1 MKYFNKN
8 NIIKN
13 MHLIILAEKDKDSDK
28 SKEYSLFLKNII
40 AYPNEIN
47 YLKDL
52 DNIKGLTKDI
62 KIFMKELKKNNEI
75 SYIKDLFINEISL
88 VLIIYNLEI
97 IRDYEIYNNEILK
110 VNAYNKAI
118 NNLFEYPYDF
128 IDLKDLK
135 KIKGIGKTMIS
146 MITDLKTLGYIPYIE
161 KIIKK
166 DEIYSK
172 SITTCD
178 KIIKKDEI
186 YSKSIT
192 TGDKIIKKDEIYSK
206 SITTGDKIIKF
217 DKSSIINHLKII
229 CYYEIYNNNIDK
241 AKAYI
246 NAILNIH
253 KYDNEI
259 SKMKDLK
266 NIKGIGKAITQLIN
280 ELKNTG
286 KINYIDTIIN
296 KDKQFI
302 ITTEKYRKLF
312 NKEELIKLLEIIKD
326 YETYNNEIYKVKAY
340 RNAINNILIYHNQ
353 ITSINDFDNIEG
365 LGTGILEKIYE
376 YFLTGKISYIENNIK
391 IDKIYEFKKELL
403 HIYGIGPINAKKI
416 IEKGIQNIE
425 QLKKNKNLLNDKQ
438 KLGLKYYDDLK
449 LRIPLIE
456 YKKHIKILKKDL
468 DNLKLTFDFVGSYR
482 RGSNNMG
489 DIDLL
494 IMENDKF
501 NLKNYISKLIDDNYI
516 IDVLASG
523 KNKFMGIVKL
533 NDKPARRLDILVAP
547 VNEYYYSLLY
557 FTGSNIF
564 NIGLRNYVKNTLNL
578 SLSEHGFNKQIPV
591 KNEEDIFKYLKL
603 KYVKP
608 IDRNNF

>member
-161 KIIKK
+161 
-166 DEIYSK
+166 
-172 SITTCD
+172 
-178 KIIKKDEI
+178 
-186 YSKSIT
+186 
-192 TGDKIIKKDEIYSK
+192 KIIKKDEIYSK